1 MLATRLYPA
10 PPVPEHDVTFS
21 VIIPTSGRKS
31 LSRALASAAEQ
42 LEPGDEILV
51 LCDRTGDRGN
61 TARQQLVERARGT
74 HLVFIDD
81 DDQFARDAFAV
92 MRRFA
97 VEHPGRIGIFRF
109 RKRDGSILWR
119 EPEIRRGNVGTP
131 MYCVPNVPGKVG
143 SWLLSPVLTSRT
155 GRRYTV
161 GDYEFIR
168 STVELQGPPVFR
180 PEIVAYI
187 RSDRR
192 AHRRAIARIARVPGA
207 VLRRLR
213 RRQPRDGTRS

>member
-1 MLATRLYPA
+1 M
-10 PPVPEHDVTFS
+10 PETPVTFS

-31 LSRALASAAEQ
+31 LPRAIASAAEQ

-97 VEHPGRIGIFRF
+97 TENPGRVGIFRF
-109 RKRDGSILWR
+109 RLRDGTVLWR
-119 EPEIRRGNVGTP
+119 EPELRRGNVGTP

-192 AHRRAIARIARVPGA
+192 ALRRAVGRVTRLPGA
-207 VLRRLR
+207 ALRRLR
-213 RRQPRDGTRS
+213 LRLGRARPAGGDGARPGR